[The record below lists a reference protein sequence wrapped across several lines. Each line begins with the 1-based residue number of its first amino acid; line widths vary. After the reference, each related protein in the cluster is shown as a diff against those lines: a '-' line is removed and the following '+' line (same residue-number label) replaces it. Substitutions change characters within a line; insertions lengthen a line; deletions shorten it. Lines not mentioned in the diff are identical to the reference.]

1 MTQAA
6 TASGKETNQERVIAF
21 MSDGRTHGGA
31 DVKRIDTHA
40 AIVFLAGQK
49 AYKLKRAV
57 RFPFLDFSTL
67 EKRKAACDR
76 EIERNRLFAPDIYL
90 GVEPV
95 TRDDSGNL
103 AISGDGETIDW
114 LVVMRRF
121 DEMKTLDHIADRHGI
136 DDALADGL
144 ADIMV
149 EAHSKAEVRDAA
161 SWIIDLGRY
170 LEQNDEA
177 FRADPDLFPQH
188 RAEALTLEARKTY
201 HRLGELL
208 HARGR
213 QGKVRLGH
221 GDAHLGNIVLIEG
234 KPSLFDA
241 VEFDDTIAT
250 GDILYDLAF
259 LLMDL
264 WERGERIAANRVFNR
279 YLALGSGA
287 TDYDALT
294 ALPFF
299 LMMRAAIRAKVTAAA
314 LPHQPAE
321 GRPAAAASARRYFE
335 CAERFMEPHTPR
347 LFAIGGLSGT
357 GKTTQARLL
366 APLVGHPP
374 GAVLLRT
381 DVFRKRHLG
390 LGETEP
396 APPEA
401 YEPQAHAEIYDLMLN
416 AADRCLAGGCSVILD
431 AVFAREE
438 EREAARRLAK
448 ALELPFAGIW
458 LEAPHEVKTSRVT
471 ARKADASDAS
481 AKVVAMQ
488 ESFDLGRMDW
498 QRIDASRS
506 IDEIQEE
513 LGEYLGVR
521 TG

>member
-1 MTQAA
+1 MA
-6 TASGKETNQERVIAF
+6 TASGEEANQERVIAF
-21 MSDGRTHGGA
+21 LGDGRTHGGV

-40 AIVFLAGQK
+40 AVVFLAGQK

-57 RFPFLDFSTL
+57 RFPFLDFSSL
-67 EKRKAACDR
+67 EKREAACKR
-76 EIERNRLFAPDIYL
+76 EIERNRMFAPEIYL
-90 GVEPV
+90 GVQPV
-95 TRDDSGNL
+95 TSDADGSL
-103 AISGDGETIDW
+103 AISGDGEPVDW

-121 DEMKTLDHIADRHGI
+121 DETKTLDHIADEHGI

-144 ADIMV
+144 AGIMV
-149 EAHSKAEVRDAA
+149 EAHAKAEVRDATD
-161 SWIIDLGRY
+161 WINDLGRY

-177 FRADPDLFPQH
+177 FRAEPDLFPPH
-188 RAEALTLEARKTY
+188 RAEALTRQAHKTW
-201 HRLGELL
+201 HMLADML

-213 QGKVRLGH
+213 QGKIRLGH
-221 GDAHLGNIVLIEG
+221 GDAHLGNIVLIKG
-234 KPSLFDA
+234 RPSLFDA

-264 WERGERIAANRVFNR
+264 WERGERVAANRVFNR
-279 YLALGSGA
+279 YLALGSDA
-287 TDYDALT
+287 ADYDALS

-299 LMMRAAIRAKVTAAA
+299 LMVRAAIRAKVTAAA
-314 LPHQPAE
+314 LPHQPEEA
-321 GRPAAAASARRYFE
+321 RPAAAASARRYFE

-347 LFAIGGLSGT
+347 LLAIGGLSGT

-381 DVFRKRHLG
+381 DVFRKRLLG

-401 YEPQAHAEIYDLMLN
+401 YAPQAHAEIYDLMLN
-416 AADRCLAGGCSVILD
+416 AADRCLASGCSVILD

-438 EREAARRLAK
+438 ERGAAGHLAD

-458 LEAPHEVKTSRVT
+458 LEAPHEIKT
-471 ARKADASDAS
+471 ARVETRKGDASDAG

-488 ESFDLGRMDW
+488 EHFDLGLIDW
-498 QRIDASRS
+498 HRTDASLG
-506 IDEIQEE
+506 IEEIQSE
-513 LGEYLGVR
+513 LRDYLDIRPG
-521 TG
+521 